1 MGCNFYRYE
10 KENNEFHPFDNNKK
24 TKKNKNNLSYF
35 DNKPDLKTNVSSPNL
50 EVNNEKILNNLNNY
64 SINNNNNKNNNINNI
79 NKDNNYN
86 INNDNNNNYNNE
98 IYNNSNKNIIYKN
111 DDNIINNN
119 VNLNNINSK
128 IIYKKSK
135 IDTGGK
141 SLFFDK
147 ADYNTRIIDLIN
159 ELRLCPE
166 IFADIILDNIRYISK
181 ERKII
186 GNDETGQNEE
196 ILETVFQ
203 KKVKVKINE
212 GERAFIN
219 AANIIRQIQPMDE
232 LILKEEIKL
241 DCPGN
246 EEEMNDN
253 SFIKNQ
259 LNLLR
264 KKNNITAFFKDY
276 VKNPEIGLLLMIVGD
291 NENGQ
296 NKKRNALLNPENK
309 YIGVNSKFI
318 GDTFVA
324 YFTFSK

>member
-1 MGCNFYRYE
+1 
-10 KENNEFHPFDNNKK
+10 
-24 TKKNKNNLSYF
+24 
-35 DNKPDLKTNVSSPNL
+35 
-50 EVNNEKILNNLNNY
+50 
-64 SINNNNNKNNNINNI
+64 
-79 NKDNNYN
+79 
-86 INNDNNNNYNNE
+86 
-98 IYNNSNKNIIYKN
+98 
-111 DDNIINNN
+111 
-119 VNLNNINSK
+119 
-128 IIYKKSK
+128 
-135 IDTGGK
+135 
-141 SLFFDK
+141 
-147 ADYNTRIIDLIN
+147 
-159 ELRLCPE
+159 
-166 IFADIILDNIRYISK
+166 
-181 ERKII
+181 
-186 GNDETGQNEE
+186 
-196 ILETVFQ
+196 
-203 KKVKVKINE
+203 
-212 GERAFIN
+212 
-219 AANIIRQIQPMDE
+219 MDE